1 LLELGLKMLIA
12 YLLGSLS
19 GSLLVGKL
27 YGGVDIRASGSGN
40 AGGTNA
46 LRTQGSVFALWVVL
60 IDIAKG
66 ALAVWWVSGLE
77 IPGVGVDPAVSRD
90 WLQVA
95 CAGAAVVGHV
105 YPVWFDFRGGKGA
118 ATLVGV
124 FLVLIPKLVIV
135 VIVVWV
141 LVLVLTGY
149 VGLSTMSG
157 AVAAPVALY
166 LTSGLS
172 KPPLLSF
179 LVLMALFVLYTHRA
193 NIIRMRE
200 GTENRMR
207 KVMLFRQ

>member
-12 YLLGSLS
+12 YLVGSLS

-27 YGGVDIRASGSGN
+27 YGGVDIRTSGSGN

-46 LRTQGSVFALWVVL
+46 LRTQGSVFAMWVVL

-66 ALAVWWVSGLE
+66 ALAVWWVPGLE
-77 IPGVGVDPAVSRD
+77 IPGLGVDPAVSRD

-95 CAGAAVVGHV
+95 CAGAAVAGHV

-157 AVAAPVALY
+157 AVAAALALY

-172 KPPLLSF
+172 NPPLLSF
-179 LVLMALFVLYTHRA
+179 LVLMALFVLYTHRE
-193 NIIRMRE
+193 NIIRMRQ

>member
-1 LLELGLKMLIA
+1 MLELGIKMLAA
-12 YLLGSLS
+12 YLVGSLS

-27 YGGVDIRASGSGN
+27 YGGVDIRTSGSGN

-46 LRTQGSVFALWVVL
+46 LRTQGTVFALWVVL

-66 ALAVWWVSGLE
+66 ALAAWWVPAMQ
-77 IPGVGVDPAVSRD
+77 IPGVEADPAVSRE

-124 FLVLIPKLVIV
+124 FLVLIPKLVIIV
-135 VIVVWV
+135 VLVWV
-141 LVLVLTGY
+141 LVLVLSGY
-149 VGLSTMSG
+149 VGLSTMC
-157 AVAAPVALY
+157 AAMSAPMALY
-166 LTSGLS
+166 LTDGSS
-172 KPPLLSF
+172 KPPLLTF
-179 LVLMALFVLYTHRA
+179 LVLVALFVLFTHRA
-193 NIIRMRE
+193 NIVRLRQ

-207 KVMLFRQ
+207 KVMLFKR